1 MPVPAVPD
9 AMAVERHNEDAPL
22 VMGRIAAPYGVKGW
36 VRVATFTEAAENLL
50 AYAPW
55 HLKLNGRWQAVELLD
70 GREHGK
76 GLVVQLAGCDDR
88 DAAAALSGT
97 DIGVFRSQL
106 PAPEPDEFYWSD
118 LVGLQV
124 VTTADTLLGVVDH
137 LIETGANDVLVIR
150 GEREH
155 LVPFIRDQVIKSV
168 DLQAGVIRVDWD
180 PDF

>member
-1 MPVPAVPD
+1 
-9 AMAVERHNEDAPL
+9 MAVERHNEDAPL

-88 DAAAALSGT
+88 DAAAHELALP
-97 DIGVFRSQL
+97 L
-106 PAPEPDEFYWSD
+106 PSWGRPAGGRTPRRCPGRPGPP
-118 LVGLQV
+118 LARG
-124 VTTADTLLGVVDH
+124 G
-137 LIETGANDVLVIR
+137 GAFPR
-150 GEREH
+150 
-155 LVPFIRDQVIKSV
+155 
-168 DLQAGVIRVDWD
+168 
-180 PDF
+180 

>member
-1 MPVPAVPD
+1 
-9 AMAVERHNEDAPL
+9 MAEVSQSSDAPL
-22 VMGRIAAPYGVKGW
+22 VMGRIAAPFGVRGW
-36 VRVATFTEAAENLL
+36 VRVVTFTEVPENLL
-50 AYAPW
+50 AYSPW
-55 HLKLNGRWQAVELLD
+55 HLKREGGWQAVKLVD

-88 DAAAALSGT
+88 DAAAAFSGT
-97 DIGVFRSQL
+97 EVGVYRSQL
-106 PAPEPDEFYWSD
+106 PAPDSDEYYWSD

-124 VTTADTLLGVVDH
+124 FTTQAKLLGVVDH

-150 GEREH
+150 GEREC

-168 DLQAGVIRVDWD
+168 DLDAGVIRVDWD